1 MRLPDSF
8 TPARATIGGL
18 LLIGLIL
25 AIVFFNPW
33 TGFLRGQVESA
44 RADEET
50 AIDGWVSA
58 EQQIEGQSVV
68 EAAATEVR
76 VIVQDARENAY
87 AVEREAR
94 AAPDADA
101 PLDPAVADRL
111 RRSDDVLC
119 GLRPGICARRPDAPA
134 AGPDLAP

>member
-1 MRLPDSF
+1 MSREWW
-8 TPARATIGGL
+8 TVGRMAIGGL

-25 AIVFFNPW
+25 AVMFFNPW
-33 TGFLRGQVESA
+33 TGFLRGQIEDA

-50 AIDGWVSA
+50 AIDGRVSA
-58 EQQIEGQSVV
+58 EQQIEGQAVV

-76 VIVQDARENAY
+76 VIVEDARENAY

-94 AAPDADA
+94 AAPDGDA
-101 PLDPAVADRL
+101 PLDPTVAGRL

-119 GLRPGICARRPDAPA
+119 GLRPGICSGRPNGPA
-134 AGPDLAP
+134 AGPDPAP